1 MKFSLLL
8 AVILSFI
15 AAAAF
20 AQTTYPYP
28 AKKKNKPTPE
38 QIDEAFAL
46 FDQCEASDAIKKYYD
61 CDCLGR
67 IFLDLRASRPNDS
80 HDSLMN
86 AARLKCPNTT
96 DIAGS
101 SYQRCMSWA
110 PRSRGDYEAYCTC
123 YANNFARN
131 FSKRPTDSIK
141 GREILM
147 ARALTGCNDKGDLAE
162 SRTRRRLIEELKQQG
177 LYEALFP
184 GARIEIAPEP
194 VQPPN

>member
-1 MKFSLLL
+1 MKFCLLL
-8 AVILSFI
+8 AVLLSFI
-15 AAAAF
+15 TTTAF

-46 FDQCEASDAIKKYYD
+46 FDQCDGSDAIKKYYD

-67 IFLDLRASRPNDS
+67 TFLELRTARPESSQYN
-80 HDSLMN
+80 LKN

-96 DIAGS
+96 DIAGA
-101 SYQRCMSWA
+101 SYQRCISWA
-110 PRSRGDYEAYCTC
+110 PRTRGDYEAYCTC

-131 FSKRPTDSIK
+131 FSTRPTDSIR

-147 ARALTGCNDKGDLAE
+147 ANALTSCNDKGDLAE
-162 SRTRRRLIEELKQQG
+162 TRTRKRLIEELKQQG
-177 LYEALFP
+177 LYKTLFP
-184 GARIEIAPEP
+184 GARIDSSEEP
-194 VQPPN
+194 VRPPN